1 MLSAYR
7 REWNEAL
14 SARQQRNCVT
24 ATSAILNGS
33 PWLVR
38 LGRLG
43 YVAKGTVYIVIGF
56 LATKAAIGAGG
67 RTTDTRGAIQAI
79 GEAPFGK
86 VALWIILIGLFGY
99 AAWRLTSAVT
109 DAERRGDEP
118 SSIALRIGEAVRGLA
133 YGSLGYWTLKYVRSD
148 RAESGDPAQSLTG
161 RVLDWPAG
169 RWIVIAVGLGI
180 VGYAFY
186 QIYRAWSG
194 KFLKRFDL
202 SACGSGT
209 RKWVTRTGRFGI
221 AARGIVFGMIGLLVV
236 GAGWAYDP
244 SRVGGIRQSLDA
256 LAAQPAGRYIFGAVA
271 VGLIAFGLFE
281 LATARYRVMRAS

>member
-1 MLSAYR
+1 MGA
-7 REWNEAL
+7 A
-14 SARQQRNCVT
+14 T
-24 ATSAILNGS
+24 AIMAGS

-67 RTTDTRGAIQAI
+67 RTTDAQGAIQAI
-79 GEAPFGK
+79 GDAPFGK
-86 VALWIILIGLFGY
+86 VALWVILIGLFGY

-118 SSIALRIGEAVRGLA
+118 SSIVLRLGDALRGLA
-133 YGSLGYWTLKYVRSD
+133 YGSLGYSTLRYVTSD
-148 RAESGDPAQSLTG
+148 HTGSGDQARSLTNQ
-161 RVLDWPAG
+161 VLELPAG
-169 RWIVIAVGLGI
+169 QLLVVAAGLGVI
-180 VGYAFY
+180 VYAGY
-186 QIYRAWSG
+186 QLYRAASR

-202 SACGSGT
+202 STAGSGT
-209 RKWVTRTGRFGI
+209 RTWVTRAGQFGI
-221 AARGIVFGMIGLLVV
+221 AARGIVFGMIGLFLAR
-236 GAGWAYDP
+236 AGWAYDP

-256 LAAQPAGRYIFGAVA
+256 IAAQPAGRFIFAAVA

-281 LATARYRVMRAS
+281 LATARYRVMRAA

>member
-1 MLSAYR
+1 MLSALWG
-7 REWNEAL
+7 EGGLNFGGQPE
-14 SARQQRNCVT
+14 RNSVT
-24 ATSAILNGS
+24 TTSAILNGS

-56 LATKAAIGAGG
+56 LATKAALGAGG

-86 VALWIILIGLFGY
+86 FALWVMVIGLFGY

-118 SSIALRIGEAVRGLA
+118 SSIALRIGDALRGLA
-133 YGSLGYWTLKYVRSD
+133 YGSLAYSTLHYVLSN
-148 RAESGDPAQSLTG
+148 RAGSGDQARSVTN
-161 RVLDWPAG
+161 RVLELPG
-169 RWIVIAVGLGI
+169 GQLLVIAAGLGVI
-180 VGYAFY
+180 GYAAY
-186 QIYRAWSG
+186 QIYKAGSR

-202 SACGSGT
+202 SSANSGT
-209 RKWVTRTGRFGI
+209 RTWVTRAGQFGI
-221 AARGIVFGMIGLLVV
+221 VARAIVFGMIGLLLM
-236 GAGWAYDP
+236 GAGWSYDP
-244 SRVGGIRQSLDA
+244 SRVGGIRRSLDA
-256 LAAQPAGRYIFGAVA
+256 LAAQPAGGLIFGAVA

-281 LATARYRVMRAS
+281 LATARYRVMRAA